1 MFDLRGKNAVITG
14 SSKGLGKSIAKAMA
28 LHGANV
34 VISSRKADVC
44 QATADEINNIDTPPL
59 YGEKGKAV
67 VIPVSYTHLTLPTM
81 IRV

>member
-14 SSKGLGKSIAKAMA
+14 SSKGLGKSIATAMA

-44 QATADEINNIDTPPL
+44 QNTADEINNLDLSLIHIS
-59 YGEKGKAV
+59 E
-67 VIPVSYTHLTLPTM
+67 PT
-81 IRV
+81 RPY